1 MSAQENISGEER
13 SVRPESV
20 EASASPTRSAPCVR
34 TCTCAWGGLCA
45 RARSIDIAQ
54 SVVREALADKD
65 RFEGGDE
72 SLRAWL
78 WRRAEN
84 KIRDRGRFWA
94 RQRRDAKK
102 EVGQVDDPALFE
114 AYGSLLTPSR
124 IAMGREEI
132 ARVER
137 AFAELAD
144 DQRRVILLARVANL
158 SHAEVARAM
167 GRSELATRSLL
178 SRSIARLS
186 MLLEER

>member
-1 MSAQENISGEER
+1 MSPEQER
-13 SVRPESV
+13 SQRPESV
-20 EASASPTRSAPCVR
+20 EAQRIADQVGALRAYVHLR
-34 TCTCAWGGLCA
+34 LGRAL
-45 RARSIDIAQ
+45 RAREESIDIAQ

-94 RQRRDAKK
+94 RQRRDVRK
-102 EVGQVDDPALFE
+102 EVGPVDDPELFE

-124 IAMGREEI
+124 VAIGREEI

-137 AFAELAD
+137 AFAKLAE

-186 MLLEER
+186 ILLEQS